1 MQKRILVTVG
11 LVLILIILVV
21 WGHPKYQRYKIVTQL
36 FTGAEQ
42 MQHFSQMNRYFP
54 TRSVDV
60 SNMPRALAVGKKTS
74 LPKSFVFQNKAIL
87 VTEFLAETDTSA
99 LLVMSNGSITHEAYW
114 RSGGQNQQ
122 WLSMSLGKSFVSALI
137 GVALDEGLIK
147 SVDDNIADYLPELSD
162 SAYDG
167 VSIKHV
173 LQMSSGASWNE
184 DYSDPNSDVNRL
196 ARIFALG
203 GSLAKFTT
211 TLESEFP
218 PGSINRYNSGDTQVL
233 GMLLIRVTGMN
244 LSDYMR
250 EKLWQ
255 PMGATS
261 QGYWLLDSKGQEI
274 AFAGF
279 NATARDYAKL
289 GELYRL
295 GGHYNGTQII
305 PSQWIKTSTTPTEP
319 HLMPGNGPF
328 ITDFGYGYQ
337 WWVPSGQRGEYTA
350 IGVYN
355 QFIYVDPNSGTVI
368 VKLSAFSDYATSSD
382 ASAYREGETIA
393 FFREIIEHL
402 K

>member
-1 MQKRILVTVG
+1 
-11 LVLILIILVV
+11 
-21 WGHPKYQRYKIVTQL
+21 
-36 FTGAEQ
+36 
-42 MQHFSQMNRYFP
+42 
-54 TRSVDV
+54 
-60 SNMPRALAVGKKTS
+60 
-74 LPKSFVFQNKAIL
+74 
-87 VTEFLAETDTSA
+87 
-99 LLVMSNGSITHEAYW
+99 
-114 RSGGQNQQ
+114 
-122 WLSMSLGKSFVSALI
+122 
-137 GVALDEGLIK
+137 
-147 SVDDNIADYLPELSD
+147 
-162 SAYDG
+162 
-167 VSIKHV
+167 
-173 LQMSSGASWNE
+173 
-184 DYSDPNSDVNRL
+184 
-196 ARIFALG
+196 
-203 GSLAKFTT
+203 
-211 TLESEFP
+211 
-218 PGSINRYNSGDTQVL
+218 
-233 GMLLIRVTGMN
+233 
-244 LSDYMR
+244 
-250 EKLWQ
+250 
-255 PMGATS
+255 MGATS